1 MVAWVTIYALTIK
14 DSIDIMNNKFSNF
27 ILMIFAALL
36 FSVTSNAQSLSELI
50 TSLDKTEGGNEKIT
64 LLKKIGVYYQN
75 QKAFAKS

>member
-1 MVAWVTIYALTIK
+1 
-14 DSIDIMNNKFSNF
+14 
-27 ILMIFAALL
+27 MIFAALL

-75 QKAFAKS
+75 QKAFAKSQEYFEKALKQETDLKVEQKFIAHTKK